1 MKENRNLAY
10 AEVLSQLIQKET
22 VSAYGQTDLTKFY
35 EFHKLLEGF
44 FPKFFEKAEKEEFKG
59 SLLFK
64 LKGTDSSKNPVLF
77 MSHHDVVEAP
87 GEWKYPAFSG
97 EIAEGKIWGRGTLD
111 TKGNLWA
118 ILQAAEELLNDG
130 FVPSRDIYFLTT
142 RNEETN
148 GDGANEISS
157 TLQERG
163 IRLDMVLDEGGM
175 IVIDPIAGVKG
186 KFAMIGLGEKG
197 QADLKFTARSKGGH
211 ASTPGKNTPL
221 VRLGKFMAEVEKS
234 GIFVQEMPDAIYEMF
249 RRMAPHMTGYMKTVF
264 SNIGVLKKPVTKLL
278 PAINSTAG
286 AMVQTTLAFTM
297 AQGSNGR
304 NVLPQEAWVVGN
316 MRFSHHQGREA
327 SIEAVK
333 QLAAKFDIE
342 TEVLEPGFPS
352 PITDFKGEAFKL
364 VEKAIENVFP
374 DVVASPYL
382 MTAASDSRFL
392 SRVCDNCI
400 RFAPFTITNEQMGS
414 VHGLNENLD
423 VDTLAQAVDFFKFM
437 MQEV

>member
-1 MKENRNLAY
+1 MSENRNLTY
-10 AEVLSQLIQKET
+10 AKILSELIQAET
-22 VSAYGQTDLTKFY
+22 ISVHGQTDLTKFY
-35 EFHKLLEGF
+35 EFHKLLEKY
-44 FPKFFEKAEKEEFKG
+44 FPKFFSSAEKEDFNG

-64 LKGTDSSKNPVLF
+64 LKGTDPSKNPVLF
-77 MSHHDVVEAP
+77 MSHHDVVEAS
-87 GEWKYPAFSG
+87 GEWTHPAFSG
-97 EIAEGKIWGRGTLD
+97 EIADGKLWGRGTLD

-130 FVPSRDIYFLTT
+130 FIPSRDIYFMTT
-142 RNEETN
+142 CNEETS
-148 GDGANEISS
+148 GDGANLISK
-157 TLQERG
+157 TLLERG
-163 IRLDMVLDEGGM
+163 IHLDMVIDEGGM

-197 QADLKFTARSKGGH
+197 QADLKFIAHSKGGH

-234 GIFVQEMPDAIYEMF
+234 DIFVSKMPDAIYEMF
-249 RRMAPHMTGYMKTVF
+249 SRMAPNMTGYMKTVF
-264 SNIGVLKKPVTKLL
+264 SNINVLKKPVTKLL

-286 AMVQTTLAFTM
+286 AMVKTTLAFTM

-333 QLAAKFDIE
+333 NLAAKFDIE

-352 PITDFKGEAFKL
+352 PITDFNGDAFKL
-364 VEKAIENVFP
+364 VEKAVEKVLP
-374 DVVASPYL
+374 DVVATPYL
-382 MTAASDSRFL
+382 MTAASDSRFM

-400 RFAPFTITNEQMGS
+400 RFAPFTIDNKQLAS
-414 VHGLNENLD
+414 VHGIDEN
-423 VDTLAQAVDFFKFM
+423 VDIHTLAPAVDFFKFVM
-437 MQEV
+437 EEV

>member
-1 MKENRNLAY
+1 MSENRNLTY
-10 AEVLSQLIQKET
+10 ANILSELIQAET

-35 EFHKLLEGF
+35 EFHKLLEKF
-44 FPKFFEKAEKEEFKG
+44 FPKFFATVEKEEFEG
-59 SLLFK
+59 SLLLK
-64 LKGTDSSKNPVLF
+64 LKGNDSTKNPVLF

-97 EIAEGKIWGRGTLD
+97 EIAEGKVWGRGTLD

-142 RNEETN
+142 RNEETT
-148 GDGANEISS
+148 GDGANTISN
-157 TLQERG
+157 TLKERG
-163 IRLDMVLDEGGM
+163 IQLDLVLDEGGM
-175 IVIDPIAGVKG
+175 IVIDPIAGVNG

-197 QADLKFTARSKGGH
+197 QADLKFIARSKGGH

-234 GIFVQEMPDAIYEMF
+234 DIFVSEMPDAIYEMF

-264 SNIGVLKKPVTKLL
+264 SNINVLKKPVTKLL

-286 AMVQTTLAFTM
+286 AMVKTTLAFTM
-297 AQGSNGR
+297 AQGSDGR

-342 TEVLEPGFPS
+342 TEVLEPGYPS
-352 PITDFKGEAFKL
+352 PITDYKGDAFKL
-364 VEKAIENVFP
+364 VEKAVKEVFP
-374 DVVASPYL
+374 DVVPAPYL

-400 RFAPFTITNEQMGS
+400 RFAPFIINNEQLGS
-414 VHGLNENLD
+414 VHGLNENVD
-423 VDTLAQAVDFFKFM
+423 VDTLAPAVDFFKYVM
-437 MQEV
+437 KEV

>member
-1 MKENRNLAY
+1 
-10 AEVLSQLIQKET
+10 
-22 VSAYGQTDLTKFY
+22 
-35 EFHKLLEGF
+35 
-44 FPKFFEKAEKEEFKG
+44 
-59 SLLFK
+59 
-64 LKGTDSSKNPVLF
+64 

-87 GEWKYPAFSG
+87 GEWKYPPFSG
-97 EIAEGKIWGRGTLD
+97 EIADGKIWGRGTLD

-130 FVPSRDIYFLTT
+130 FVPTRDIYFLTT

-157 TLQERG
+157 TLKDRG
-163 IRLDMVLDEGGM
+163 VYFDFVLDEGGM

-234 GIFVQEMPDAIYEMF
+234 DIFVTEMPDAIYEMF

-264 SNIGVLKKPVTKLL
+264 SNISVLKKPVTKLL
-278 PAINSTAG
+278 PAINNTAG
-286 AMVQTTLAFTM
+286 AMVKTTLAFTM

-316 MRFSHHQGREA
+316 MRFSHHQGRES

-352 PITDFKGEAFKL
+352 PITDFKGDAFKL
-364 VEKAIENVFP
+364 VEKAVENVFP

-382 MTAASDSRFL
+382 PMCNNNNELLLLLLLFSFL
-392 SRVCDNCI
+392 PS
-400 RFAPFTITNEQMGS
+400 
-414 VHGLNENLD
+414 
-423 VDTLAQAVDFFKFM
+423 
-437 MQEV
+437 

>member
-1 MKENRNLAY
+1 MAQNRNLAY
-10 AEVLSQLIQKET
+10 AEILSELIKAET
-22 VSAYGQTDLTKFY
+22 ISEYAQTDLTKFY
-35 EFHKLLEGF
+35 DFHKLLEKF
-44 FPKFFEKAEKEEFKG
+44 FPKLFESVEKEDVKG
-59 SLLFK
+59 SLLLK
-64 LKGTDSSKNPVLF
+64 LKGTDSTKNPVLF
-77 MSHHDVVEAP
+77 MSHQDVVEAP

-97 EIAEGKIWGRGTLD
+97 EIAEGKVWGRGTLD

-130 FVPSRDIYFLTT
+130 FVPSRDIYFLST
-142 RNEETN
+142 RNEETT
-148 GDGANEISS
+148 GEGADEISDN
-157 TLQERG
+157 LKNRG
-163 IRLDMVLDEGGM
+163 IYFDMVLDEGGM
-175 IVIDPIAGVKG
+175 IVIDPIAGVNG

-197 QADLKFTARSKGGH
+197 QADLKFIARSKGGH

-234 GIFVQEMPDAIYEMF
+234 DIFVSEMPDAIYEMF

-264 SNIGVLKKPVTKLL
+264 SNINVLKKPVTKLL

-286 AMVQTTLAFTM
+286 AMVKTTLAFTM

-342 TEVLEPGFPS
+342 TEVLQPGVSS
-352 PITDFKGEAFKL
+352 PITDFNGDAFKL
-364 VEKAIENVFP
+364 VERAVEKVFP
-374 DVVASPYL
+374 DVVATPYL

-392 SRVCDNCI
+392 SKVCDNCI
-400 RFAPFTITNEQMGS
+400 RFAPFVITNEQLGS
-414 VHGLNENLD
+414 VHGLNENVD
-423 VDTLAQAVDFFKFM
+423 VSTLAQAVDFFKVVM
-437 MQEV
+437 EEV